1 MLRDPIAPLK
11 SERVQ
16 RALPPGW
23 VRGGARAQRSWTLPD
38 DRLAAL
44 WTAFLASSAAEIGA
58 RPRIALEGRHVDL
71 ALSGDGSGERLL
83 GLLASL

>member
-16 RALPPGW
+16 RTLPPGW
-23 VRGGARAQRSWTLPD
+23 ERRDGRASRSWTLPD

-44 WTAFLASSAAEIGA
+44 WTAFLASVAAEVGA
-58 RPRIALEGRHVDL
+58 RPRIELQNGRVDL
-71 ALSGDGSGERLL
+71 SLTGDASGGRLL